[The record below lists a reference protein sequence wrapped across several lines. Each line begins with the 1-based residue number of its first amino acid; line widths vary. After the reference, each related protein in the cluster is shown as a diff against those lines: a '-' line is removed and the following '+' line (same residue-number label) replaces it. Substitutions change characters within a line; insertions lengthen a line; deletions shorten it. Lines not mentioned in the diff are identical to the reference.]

1 MRALNLITIAFKY
14 VVRNR
19 TRSILTVFGV
29 ATGMFLFGTIET
41 MQDSLKNATEITAN
55 DTTLVVY
62 RENRYCP
69 STSRLPEYYKDEI
82 KKIKGVESVIPV
94 QIVVNNCGTSLDVV
108 VFRGIPSGRINAISK
123 NIEVLNGSVNE
134 WLTREDGALI
144 GANLAQRRRLDVGDS
159 FDAAGVTV
167 VVSGIIRSAE
177 SSQDDNVAYVHLPF
191 LQQASRVGLGTV
203 TQFLVKVSDSS
214 LLNSVSRQIDNRFK
228 TESEP
233 TDTTPEKAFFAS
245 TAKELIELIGFS
257 RWIGIASV
265 FAVIGLIANTILIAV
280 RSKISEHAILK
291 TIGYSQLSISW
302 LIISE
307 AIILS
312 VVGGIAGIAGASIFL
327 HLQKITIGNEGLAL
341 AFIPSFS
348 VWLKGFSLSLLL
360 GIVAGVYPAWLAGRQ
375 SIASNLRTA

>member
-1 MRALNLITIAFKY
+1 MRALNLINIAVKY
-14 VVRNR
+14 VIRNR
-19 TRSILTVFGV
+19 TRSILTVSGV
-29 ATGMFLFGTIET
+29 AAGMFLFATIET

-55 DTTLVVY
+55 DTTFVVY

-108 VFRGIPSGRINAISK
+108 VFRGIPADQINAISK
-123 NIEVLNGSVNE
+123 DIDVLNGSVKQ

-144 GANLAQRRRLDVGDS
+144 GKNLAQRRRLSVGDS
-159 FDAAGVTV
+159 FDAAGITV
-167 VVSGIIRSAE
+167 IVSGIIHSAE

-203 TQFLVKVSDSS
+203 TQFLVKVSASS
-214 LLNSVSRQIDNRFK
+214 MLNSVSKQIDNRFK

-312 VVGGIAGIAGASIFL
+312 IVGGIIGIAGASIFL
-327 HLQKITIGNEGLAL
+327 DLQTITIGNKGLAL

-348 VWLKGFSLSLLL
+348 VFLKGFSLSLFL
-360 GIVAGVYPAWLAGRQ
+360 GFVAGAYPAWLAGKQ